1 MNSGYVRMWFRK
13 SHHVWLVV
21 YLPLWKIWVKVS
33 WDMLRWWNSHVPN
46 QMSYPSSNAMVP
58 PNTQWN
64 LGFHHGSITFPID
77 LALGPDQ
84 LAPWSVSLFQAKR
97 NALGM
102 LRYAKYLGFLKVFG
116 KMFIRCFSYIICVYG
131 GVRKCGYPNNWLVY
145 FMENPKIKWMIN
157 LVVPLF

>member
-1 MNSGYVRMWFRK
+1 
-13 SHHVWLVV
+13 
-21 YLPLWKIWVKVS
+21 
-33 WDMLRWWNSHVPN
+33 
-46 QMSYPSSNAMVP
+46 MSYPSSNAMVP
-58 PNTQWN
+58 PNTQRN

-77 LALGPDQ
+77 WTWGRINSRP
-84 LAPWSVSLFQAKR
+84 VFGLFQAKR

-116 KMFIRCFSYIICVYG
+116 WQDVHQLFLIDNYIYMCIW